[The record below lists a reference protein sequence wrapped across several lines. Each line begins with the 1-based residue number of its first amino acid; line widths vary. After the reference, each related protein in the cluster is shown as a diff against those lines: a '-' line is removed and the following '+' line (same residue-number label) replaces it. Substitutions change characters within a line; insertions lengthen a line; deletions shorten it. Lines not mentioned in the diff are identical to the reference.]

1 MTGPTRKRKEF
12 ADSKPDAGDRKDRF
26 QKRPRLQDA
35 RQIAVQTHDKALKD
49 GELDVEKFVQAREWE
64 IRALEAGMK
73 ESKLVVKQTEQRE

>member
-1 MTGPTRKRKEF
+1 MVGPTRKRKDF
-12 ADSKPDAGDRKDRF
+12 ADPKPDSGDWKGRP

-73 ESKLVVKQTEQRE
+73 EAKSETNQTVPR